1 MKKALAV
8 LLLLVLAALVWVL
21 ASRRGFEP
29 PFAGVFPSGAIAY
42 TAVKDGGALAREV
55 GESGF
60 WKALRDIESIG
71 AAAPGPRGAE
81 AVAAFPAALS
91 RMLGEEA
98 AVAFYGEKS
107 PFGTSVLFAVKGP
120 DARGALRSLA
130 GSPPPRPAET
140 REGMER
146 CAFEVPGAPGL
157 RGACA
162 ADDAAGFAAV
172 SSRDPELLLKAALD
186 LWAGKGGAEPL
197 RSDRGFAAGIGR
209 PSRRAGGRLLACG
222 WMNAEAI
229 EAAARSSAAAAGLA
243 AANVPAAA
251 QSLAAS
257 ARRFPAVSAGG
268 YLFRDRGFS
277 GSFRTRV
284 DRARLTAE
292 QRAAWPAAP
301 GRLGALA
308 LAPKGTIAV
317 SAARIRNAAAA
328 WESFRAD
335 SNPVG
340 SAVADWLSGH
350 GIDFERD
357 VAPWVGDEASVQLS
371 GVRTGGLFPLV
382 GAELIV
388 AVKDRRAAERAVVRL
403 MEAAAGG
410 GGAAGTGQPWAFLRP
425 ELTRGEHRGVAVT
438 TLGYPI
444 PGLSPSFAFLGDR
457 LVVGLDRASVHGIID
472 TAAGVREPLSSDA
485 VFAAMR
491 AAAPARLS
499 SFTWVDGEAA
509 LRAGEGVLAW
519 ALAVKRLAR
528 SVSDAPP
535 PESEV
540 RLEADL
546 PRICAAAGVFR
557 AAMAA
562 SACGDDTVEQYLA
575 VRLQD
580 I

>member
-1 MKKALAV
+1 MKKLLAA
-8 LLLLVLAALVWVL
+8 LLLLVLAGFVWVL
-21 ASRRGFEP
+21 ASRGRFEP
-29 PFAGVFPSGAIAY
+29 PFAGAFPSGAIAY
-42 TAVKDGGALAREV
+42 AAVKDGGALAREV
-55 GESGF
+55 GGSNF

-71 AAAPGPRGAE
+71 AAAPGPGRTA
-81 AVAAFPAALS
+81 AVAAVPAALS

-98 AVAFYGEKS
+98 AIAFYGEKS

-120 DARGALRSLA
+120 EAREALRALA
-130 GSPPPRPAET
+130 RTTRRRAET
-140 REGMER
+140 GEGMER

-186 LWAGKGGAEPL
+186 LRAGAGGVEPL
-197 RSDRGFAAGIGR
+197 RNDRRFRAGIGKPPR
-209 PSRRAGGRLLACG
+209 GAGGSLLACG
-222 WMNAEAI
+222 WMNDEAI

-251 QSLAAS
+251 RSLAAS
-257 ARRFPAVSAGG
+257 AERFPAVSAGG
-268 YLFRDRGFS
+268 YLFRDRGFH
-277 GSFRTRV
+277 GSLRTRV

-292 QRAAWPAAP
+292 QQAVWPAAS
-301 GRLGALA
+301 GTLGALA
-308 LAPKGTIAV
+308 LAPKGTILV

-328 WESFRAD
+328 WELFRAD
-335 SNPVG
+335 ANPVG
-340 SAVADWLSGH
+340 SAVAGWLSRH

-357 VAPWVGDEASVQLS
+357 VAPWVGDEVSVQLS
-371 GVRTGGLFPLV
+371 DVRTGGLFPLA

-403 MEAAAGG
+403 MEAMGG
-410 GGAAGTGQPWAFLRP
+410 GGAAGAGQAWDFLRP
-425 ELTRGEHRGVAVT
+425 TLSRSAHRGVEVT
-438 TLGYPI
+438 TLGYPV
-444 PGLSPSFAFLGDR
+444 PGLSPSFAFVGDR
-457 LVVGLDRASVHGIID
+457 LVVGLDRASVHDIVD

-491 AAAPARLS
+491 AAAPARLN
-499 SFTWVDGEAA
+499 SFAWIDGERA

-528 SVSDAPP
+528 SVSDAPV
-535 PESEV
+535 PESEL

-546 PRICAAAGVFR
+546 PRICAAAGVVR
-557 AAMAA
+557 AAMTA
-562 SACGDDTVEQYLA
+562 SACGDDTVEQYFA